1 MKHNELLSEY
11 ERQLEWIDRRTK
23 EKTLE
28 FYGEDASTWKH
39 AKEIAFHMYENLR
52 HLCDDGGGFP
62 TSLDQ
67 PKRRIAAYKHGK
79 NKFPC
84 VGVVEYRR
92 EIIPVY
98 SDDYGM
104 RRFMVYQGHEIT
116 YDSIGGMTDWYFEVD
131 RYKDKICD

>member
-11 ERQLEWIDRRTK
+11 ERQLEWVNIRTK

-28 FYGEDASTWKH
+28 FYGEDASAWKH

-52 HLCDDGGGFP
+52 YLCEDGAGFP
-62 TSLDQ
+62 TSLTQ
-67 PKRRIAAYKHGK
+67 PKRRIPAYKHGK

-92 EIIPVY
+92 ETIPVY

-104 RRFMVYQGHEIT
+104 RLFMVYQGHEIT